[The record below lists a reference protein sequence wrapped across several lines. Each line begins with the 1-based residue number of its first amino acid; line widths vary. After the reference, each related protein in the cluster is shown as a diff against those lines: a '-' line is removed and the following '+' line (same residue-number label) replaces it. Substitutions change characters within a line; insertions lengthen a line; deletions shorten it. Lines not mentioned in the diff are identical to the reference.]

1 MLLPSALDGREEM
14 VSNRVVVVTGG
25 ASGIG
30 LGISRLF
37 ARKGHAVAMLD
48 VQHEALE
55 RESEALRAQGARVVA
70 RHVDVSDRASIEA
83 AYAVVREE
91 LGPIAI
97 VVANAGISEGIPFQD
112 VSVETWQRMID
123 INLTGVFHTVQAALP
138 DMVDANWGRIITI
151 SSQAAQSGAADR
163 AHYSAAKAGVIG
175 LTRALAREF
184 ASQGITVNTIPPS
197 VVATPMADAGI
208 AAGTFPPLKVISQHI
223 PIPRPGTPEDIAAA
237 CEYLASDGASYVTG
251 QVLAVNGGMFIG

>member
-1 MLLPSALDGREEM
+1 MSSHD
-14 VSNRVVVVTGG
+14 RVVVVTGG

-30 LGISRLF
+30 LGVSRLF
-37 ARKGHAVAMLD
+37 SRNGHPVAMLD
-48 VQHEALE
+48 IQQDALD
-55 RESEALRAQGARVVA
+55 RESAALRSEGAAILA
-70 RHVDVSDRASIEA
+70 RKVDVSDRNSIET
-83 AYAVVREE
+83 AYAAVRKE

-97 VVANAGISEGIPFQD
+97 VVANAGISEGIRFQD
-112 VSVETWQRMID
+112 VTVETWQRMID

-138 DMVDANWGRIITI
+138 DMVAAGWGRIITI

-184 ASQGITVNTIPPS
+184 AGQGITVNTIPPS
-197 VVATPMADAGI
+197 VVATPMAEAGI
-208 AAGTFPPLKVISQHI
+208 AAGTFPPLDVIAQHI

-237 CEYLASDGASYVTG
+237 CEYLASDGAGYVTG

>member
-1 MLLPSALDGREEM
+1 M
-14 VSNRVVVVTGG
+14 VANRVVVVTGG

-30 LGISRLF
+30 LGVSRLF
-37 ARKGHAVAMLD
+37 ASKGHPVAMLD
-48 VQHEALE
+48 VQEEALK
-55 RESEALRAQGARVVA
+55 RESGALRAQGARIVA
-70 RHVDVSDRASIEA
+70 RKVDVSVRPSVEA
-83 AYAVVREE
+83 AYAAVREE

-97 VVANAGISEGIPFQD
+97 VVANAGVSEGIRFQD
-112 VSVETWQRMID
+112 VTVETWQRMID

-138 DMVDANWGRIITI
+138 DMVDANWGRVITI

-175 LTRALAREF
+175 LTRSLAREF
-184 ASQGITVNTIPPS
+184 AGQGITVNTIPPS
-197 VVATPMADAGI
+197 VVATPMAEAGV
-208 AAGTFPPLKVISQHI
+208 AAGTFPPLEVISQHI
-223 PIPRPGTPEDIAAA
+223 PIPRPGTPDDIAAA

>member
-1 MLLPSALDGREEM
+1 MSSHD
-14 VSNRVVVVTGG
+14 RVVVVTGG

-30 LGISRLF
+30 LGVSRLF
-37 ARKGHAVAMLD
+37 ARNGHPVAMLD
-48 VQHEALE
+48 IQQDALD
-55 RESEALRAQGARVVA
+55 RESAALRSEGAAILA
-70 RHVDVSDRASIEA
+70 RKVDVSDRNSIET
-83 AYAVVREE
+83 AYAAVREE

-97 VVANAGISEGIPFQD
+97 VVANAGISEGIRFQD
-112 VSVETWQRMID
+112 VTVETWQRMID

-138 DMVDANWGRIITI
+138 DMVAAGWGRIITI

-184 ASQGITVNTIPPS
+184 AGQGITVNTIPPS
-197 VVATPMADAGI
+197 VVATPMAEAGI
-208 AAGTFPPLKVISQHI
+208 AAGTFPPLDVIAQHI

-237 CEYLASDGASYVTG
+237 CEYLASDGAGYVTG

>member
-1 MLLPSALDGREEM
+1 MEA
-14 VSNRVVVVTGG
+14 NRVVVVTGG

-30 LGISRLF
+30 LGVVRLF
-37 ARKGHAVAMLD
+37 ARKGHPVAMLD
-48 VQHEALE
+48 LQDEALE
-55 RESEALRAQGARVVA
+55 RESAALQSEGARVLA
-70 RHVDVSDRASIEA
+70 RRVDVSDRNDVET
-83 AYAVVREE
+83 AYSAIRSE

-97 VVANAGISEGIPFQD
+97 VVANAGISEGVRFLD
-112 VSVETWQRMID
+112 VDQPTWQRMID

-138 DMVDANWGRIITI
+138 DMVAAKWGRVITI
-151 SSQAAQSGAADR
+151 SSHAAQSGASDR
-163 AHYSAAKAGVIG
+163 AHYSAAKGGVIG

-184 ASQGITVNTIPPS
+184 AADGITVNTIPPS
-197 VVATPMADAGI
+197 VVATPMAEQGV
-208 AAGTFPPLKVISQHI
+208 AAGTFPPLDVIAQHI

>member
-1 MLLPSALDGREEM
+1 M
-14 VSNRVVVVTGG
+14 VADRVVVVTGG

-30 LGISRLF
+30 LGVARLF
-37 ARKGHAVAMLD
+37 ADKGHPVAILD
-48 VQHEALE
+48 VQEDALK
-55 RESEALRAQGARVVA
+55 RESEALRAQGARIVA
-70 RHVDVSDRASIEA
+70 RKVDVSDRASIDA
-83 AYAVVREE
+83 AYEAVREE

-112 VSVETWQRMID
+112 VTVETWQRMID

-138 DMVDANWGRIITI
+138 DMVDARWGRIITI
-151 SSQAAQSGAADR
+151 SSQAAQSGAGDR

-175 LTRALAREF
+175 LTRSLAREF
-184 ASQGITVNTIPPS
+184 AGQGITVNTIPPS
-197 VVATPMADAGI
+197 VVATPMAEAGI
-208 AAGTFPPLKVISQHI
+208 AAGTFPPLGVISQHI
-223 PIPRPGTPEDIAAA
+223 PIPRPGTPGDIAAA